1 MPHELLEL
9 NILNFPSKYLSQ
21 RRETDIASLI
31 IYFIA
36 LGLIIQTK
44 SMLVKYGKI
53 LKLNNHF
60 NLEFST
66 IIQITFE

>member
-1 MPHELLEL
+1 MPHEPLEL